1 MAANDRGDGQSHDL
15 RQEPAQRLPRRDLVS
30 QRKTLA
36 AKLVV
41 GPGGTG
47 GGPLP
52 NRGDHGGQYNRTG
65 KVFDRDV
72 RGPAGKLAFVGE
84 KIGAGLAF
92 ELTSYL
98 AKYEYACG

>member
-1 MAANDRGDGQSHDL
+1 MTANDGSDGQAHDL
-15 RQEPAQRLPRRDLVS
+15 GQESAQRLPRRDLVS

-41 GPGGTG
+41 GPSGTG

-52 NRGDHGGQYNRTG
+52 NRGDHGDQYNRTG

-72 RGPAGKLAFVGE
+72 GGPAGKLAFVE
-84 KIGAGLAF
+84 EESGAGLAF
-92 ELTSYL
+92 ELTS
-98 AKYEYACG
+98 